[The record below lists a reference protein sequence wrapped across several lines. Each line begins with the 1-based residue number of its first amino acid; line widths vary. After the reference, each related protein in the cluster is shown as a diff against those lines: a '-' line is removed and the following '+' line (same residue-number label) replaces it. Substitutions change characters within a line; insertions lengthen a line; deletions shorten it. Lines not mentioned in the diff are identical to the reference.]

1 MTRSAHRCESG
12 VTRSGANGNHGG
24 KAARGATGGGGDERV
39 ATSPRGEDGRATRS
53 GAQKSK
59 RGEAS
64 GDDLKRAPVAP
75 ARGRGCR
82 GRCGGKEAAAKKVA
96 KRAVRARC

>member
-1 MTRSAHRCESG
+1 MG
-12 VTRSGANGNHGG
+12 IIYGG

-39 ATSPRGEDGRATRS
+39 VQGARSDGRATRS

-82 GRCGGKEAAAKKVA
+82 GRCGGEEAAAKKVA